1 MGAIWEAL
9 HLLTRYGAEDHVIKF
24 AWPPKP
30 PQVLK
35 CLVRCASQ
43 PLAELCELLGRMSS
57 FPIGSLVVVFG
68 VVVLVSLC
76 LWMTMEK
83 DRELLENGIWQ
94 FRLMERTEI
103 FRTIVLNIFGQP

>member
-43 PLAELCELLGRMSS
+43 PLAELCELGRCIWCRGFSVFMSLDDN
-57 FPIGSLVVVFG
+57 GERQRAAGEWDLAVQANG
-68 VVVLVSLC
+68 
-76 LWMTMEK
+76 K
-83 DRELLENGIWQ
+83 DGDL
-94 FRLMERTEI
+94 
-103 FRTIVLNIFGQP
+103 